1 MAMLLNPA
9 LVSLSKRVHK
19 ALLRPDI
26 CHHEAEFSELQ
37 TATRHK
43 LPRLYTM
50 FRIAVMGE
58 TALRT

>member
-1 MAMLLNPA
+1 
-9 LVSLSKRVHK
+9 VHK